1 MSKGTDYLREIVSG
15 TGRNAGIASLCS
27 SNELV
32 LKAALEF
39 AYDNDT
45 FVLIEA
51 TANQVNQYGGY
62 TGMKPADFHRAVLS
76 LAEGI
81 GLPDHKVIFGGDHL
95 GPVVFKDKP
104 EEEAMREAEGL
115 IEAYVKAGFEKI
127 HIDTS
132 MRLASDPIDQ
142 PLSDEVIARRGARLC
157 KVAEQAYMAA
167 FGKPSELIYVVGSE
181 VPIPGGTQSAHEELT
196 VTSPEAFEAT
206 YQAFKAAFESA
217 GLDEAFE
224 RVAAVVVQPGVEF
237 GDDSVDEY
245 DREKA
250 KTLMAKLKTF
260 DHIVFEG
267 HSTDYQTRKALKEM
281 TEDGVCILKVG
292 PELTFA
298 LREGLFAL
306 QFIENELNGEAD
318 FIGTLER
325 LMLDQPG
332 YWQKYFTGTE
342 EQIAL
347 KRKYSYSDRW
357 RYYASQ
363 QALKNQ
369 INLLFSSLDRKQIP
383 LTLLSEFM
391 PAQYI
396 KVREGRLQNRCEELV
411 KDKVK
416 DIISKYHQA
425 VKRQG

>member
-1 MSKGTDYLREIVSG
+1 MSKGTDYLREIVRN
-15 TGRNAGIASLCS
+15 TGKNAGIASLCS

-39 AYDNDT
+39 ARDNDT
-45 FVLIEA
+45 FVLIES

-62 TGMKPADFHRAVLS
+62 TGLKPADFRSEVLS
-76 LAEGI
+76 LAEAI
-81 GLPDHKVIFGGDHL
+81 GLPEEKVIFGGDHL

-115 IEAYVKAGFEKI
+115 IEAYVKAGYEKI

-132 MRLASDPIDQ
+132 MRLASDPADM

-157 KVAEQAYMAA
+157 KVAEQAYADT

-181 VPIPGGTQSAHEELT
+181 VPVPGGTQSAHEGLT
-196 VTSPEAFEAT
+196 VTSPVAFEAT
-206 YQAFKAAFESA
+206 YQAFCDAFDNA
-217 GLDEAFE
+217 GLTEAFK

-250 KTLMAKLKTF
+250 KTLTSTIKANN
-260 DHIVFEG
+260 DIVFEG
-267 HSTDYQTRKALKEM
+267 HSTDYQTQNALKEM
-281 TEDGVCILKVG
+281 VEDGICILKVG

-306 QFIENELNGEAD
+306 QLIESELGGKAD
-318 FIGTLER
+318 FTGTLER
-325 LMLDQPG
+325 VMHELPEH
-332 YWQKYFTGTE
+332 WQKYFTGTD

-363 QALKNQ
+363 TALKDQ
-369 INLLFSSLDRKQIP
+369 IKLLFDSLDAKRIP
-383 LTLLSEFM
+383 LTLLSFFL

-396 KVREGRLQNRCEELV
+396 KVREGQLENRCEELV

-425 VKRQG
+425 VKR

>member
-1 MSKGTDYLREIVSG
+1 
-15 TGRNAGIASLCS
+15 
-27 SNELV
+27 
-32 LKAALEF
+32 
-39 AYDNDT
+39 
-45 FVLIEA
+45 
-51 TANQVNQYGGY
+51 
-62 TGMKPADFHRAVLS
+62 
-76 LAEGI
+76 
-81 GLPDHKVIFGGDHL
+81 
-95 GPVVFKDKP
+95 VVFKDKP
-104 EEEAMREAEGL
+104 EEEAMCEAQGL

-132 MRLASDPIDQ
+132 MRLASDPTDQ

-157 KVAEQAYMAA
+157 KVAERAYVDT

-206 YQAFKAAFESA
+206 YQAFKSAFGSA
-217 GLDEAFE
+217 GLHEAFE

-250 KTLMAKLKTF
+250 KALMAKLKAF

-267 HSTDYQTRKALKEM
+267 HSTDYQTGKALKEM

-298 LREGLFAL
+298 LREGMFAL
-306 QFIENELNGEAD
+306 QFIENELNGKAD

-325 LMLDQPG
+325 LMIEQPG
-332 YWQKYFTGTE
+332 HWQKYFTGTE

-363 QALKNQ
+363 QALKDQ
-369 INLLFSSLDRKQIP
+369 INLLFSSLDAKQIP

-396 KVREGRLQNRCEELV
+396 KVREGQLENRCEELV

-416 DIISKYHQA
+416 DIIAKYHQA
-425 VKRQG
+425 VKRMG

>member
-1 MSKGTDYLREIVSG
+1 MSKGTDYLREIVRR
-15 TGRNAGIASLCS
+15 TGKNAGIASLCS

-39 AYDNDT
+39 ARDNDT
-45 FVLIEA
+45 FVLIES

-62 TGMKPADFHRAVLS
+62 TGLMPADFRSEVLS
-76 LAEGI
+76 LAETI
-81 GLPDHKVIFGGDHL
+81 GLSEEKVIFGGDHL

-115 IEAYVKAGFEKI
+115 IEAYVKAGYEKI

-132 MRLASDPIDQ
+132 MRLASDPNDR

-157 KVAEQAYMAA
+157 KVAEQAYADT

-181 VPIPGGTQSAHEELT
+181 VPVPGGTQSAHEGLT

-206 YQAFKAAFESA
+206 YQAFHSAFASA
-217 GLDEAFE
+217 GLTEAFK

-245 DREKA
+245 DRDKA
-250 KTLMAKLKTF
+250 NALTSKLRAYGN
-260 DHIVFEG
+260 IVFEG
-267 HSTDYQTRKALKEM
+267 HSTDYQTQKALKEM
-281 TEDGVCILKVG
+281 VEDGVCILKVG

-306 QFIENELNGEAD
+306 QFIENELGGKAD
-318 FIGTLER
+318 FTGTLER
-325 LMLDQPG
+325 MMLEQPEH
-332 YWQKYFTGTE
+332 WQKYFTGTN

-347 KRKYSYSDRW
+347 KRIYSYSDRW

-363 QALKNQ
+363 TVLKDE
-369 INLLFSSLDRKQIP
+369 INLLFDSLDAKKIP
-383 LTLLSEFM
+383 LTLLSFFL

-396 KVREGRLQNRCEELV
+396 KVREGQLENRCEELV

-416 DIISKYHQA
+416 DIIAKYHQA
-425 VKRQG
+425 VKR

>member
-1 MSKGTDYLREIVSG
+1 MSKGTDYLREIVRKTAAS
-15 TGRNAGIASLCS
+15 AGIASLCS

-45 FVLIEA
+45 FVLIES

-62 TGMKPADFHRAVLS
+62 TGLKPVDFRSEVLS
-76 LAEGI
+76 LAERI
-81 GLPDHKVIFGGDHL
+81 GLTEEKVIFGGDHL

-115 IEAYVKAGFEKI
+115 IVAYVKAGYEKI

-132 MRLASDPIDQ
+132 MRLASDPTEQ
-142 PLSDEVIARRGARLC
+142 PLSDEIIARRGARLC
-157 KVAEQAYMAA
+157 KVAEQAYADT
-167 FGKPSELIYVVGSE
+167 FGKPSALIYVVGSE

-206 YQAFKAAFESA
+206 YQAFHNAFASA
-217 GLDEAFE
+217 GLAEAFE

-237 GDDSVDEY
+237 GDDTVDEY

-250 KTLMAKLKTF
+250 RALTNKLKAY

-267 HSTDYQTRKALKEM
+267 HSTDYQTKKALKEM
-281 TEDGVCILKVG
+281 VEDGVCILKVG
-292 PELTFA
+292 PEFTFA

-306 QFIENELNGEAD
+306 QFIENELKGEAD

-325 LMLDQPG
+325 LMLEQPG
-332 YWQKYFTGTE
+332 HWKKYFTGTD

-357 RYYASQ
+357 RYYTSQ
-363 QALKNQ
+363 TALKHQ
-369 INLLFSSLDRKQIP
+369 INLLFESLDAKQIP

-396 KVREGRLQNRCEELV
+396 KVREGQLENGCEELV

-416 DIISKYHQA
+416 DIIAKYHQA
-425 VKRQG
+425 VKR

>member
-1 MSKGTDYLREIVSG
+1 MSKGTDYLREIVG
-15 TGRNAGIASLCS
+15 RTGQYAGIASLCS

-39 AYDNDT
+39 ARDNDT
-45 FVLIEA
+45 FVLIES

-62 TGMKPADFHRAVLS
+62 TGLKPADFRSEVLS
-76 LAEGI
+76 LAEAI
-81 GLPDHKVIFGGDHL
+81 GLPEEKVIFGGDHL

-115 IEAYVKAGFEKI
+115 IEAYVKAGYEKI

-132 MRLASDPIDQ
+132 MRLASDPTDC

-157 KVAEQAYMAA
+157 KVAEQAFADT
-167 FGKPSELIYVVGSE
+167 FGKSSELIYVVGSE
-181 VPIPGGTQSAHEELT
+181 VPVPGGTQSAHEGLT
-196 VTSPEAFEAT
+196 VTSPGAFEDT
-206 YQAFKAAFESA
+206 YQAFYSAFGSA
-217 GLDEAFE
+217 GLADAFE

-250 KTLMAKLKTF
+250 KMLTAKLKAF
-260 DHIVFEG
+260 GNIVFEG
-267 HSTDYQTRKALKEM
+267 HSTDYQTQSALKEM
-281 TEDGVCILKVG
+281 VEDGICILKVG

-306 QFIENELNGEAD
+306 QFVENELGGKAD

-325 LMLDQPG
+325 LMLEQPE
-332 YWQKYFTGTE
+332 YWKKYFTGTE

-347 KRKYSYSDRW
+347 KRKFSYSDRW

-363 QALKNQ
+363 AAIKDQ
-369 INLLFSSLDRKQIP
+369 IKLLFDSLDKKQIP

-396 KVREGRLQNRCEELV
+396 KVREGQLENRCEELV

-425 VKRQG
+425 VKR